1 MQYTRDELASFPCV
15 TSYGQ
20 LAVCTLSCGC
30 MTKCGPQHMW
40 QVPEAMVGLQE
51 RWKFADLQKQTDQP
65 AVWLKEILQGIGV
78 LNRKGPNMGLWE
90 LQREYRQNK

>member
-1 MQYTRDELASFPCV
+1 MAGLACCHLEALYPASRH
-15 TSYGQ
+15 
-20 LAVCTLSCGC
+20 VC
-30 MTKCGPQHMW
+30 
-40 QVPEAMVGLQE
+40 AQE

-65 AVWLKEILQGIGV
+65 AVWLKEVLQGIGV